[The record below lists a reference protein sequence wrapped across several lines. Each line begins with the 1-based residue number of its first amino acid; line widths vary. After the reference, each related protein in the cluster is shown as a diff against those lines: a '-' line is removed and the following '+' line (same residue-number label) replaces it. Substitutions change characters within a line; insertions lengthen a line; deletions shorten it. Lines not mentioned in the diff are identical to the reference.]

1 MTAYYLDTSVA
12 VRILLGQS
20 PSAAEWFDRVTDDIA
35 TGIISSRLLRT
46 ELTRVLRREGLPV
59 TLRAEILD
67 HLDTVGIDHAV
78 LQEAEAIVPHI
89 RTLDA
94 IHLASA
100 LRSGIPDLTIVTH
113 DRAMKS
119 VAEQIGFLILDPV
132 DEILDQG

>member
-12 VRILLGQS
+12 VRILFGHS
-20 PSAAEWFDRVTDDIA
+20 PSAAAWFDHVTGDRDTLIL
-35 TGIISSRLLRT
+35 SSRLLRT

-59 TLRAEILD
+59 QRRAEILD
-67 HLDTVGIDHAV
+67 HLDTVGVDHAV

-100 LRSGIPDLTIVTH
+100 LRSGSSELTIVTH
-113 DRAMKS
+113 DRVMKS
-119 VAEQIGFLILDPV
+119 VAEQVGLPVFDPV
-132 DEILDQG
+132 DESADG